1 MPIYKR
7 GQTYWIDI
15 ACPDGRRL
23 RQSART
29 ANRRDAQQ
37 LHDQIKAG
45 LWRQVHL
52 GERPAYRW
60 QDAAAAWLTERGD
73 YPSRGDDVIWLRW
86 LHPHLYDT
94 ALTAVTHQ
102 RIGELQ
108 AIRQAEGVKPRSVNA
123 ILQVIRS
130 VLRAAQKRGWL
141 DQVPPI
147 RLLPEPSRRIRY
159 LSDDEER
166 RLLAAL
172 PEHLAEVARFALATG
187 LRMSN
192 ITGLEWRQVDL
203 GRRQAWIWADQAKAG
218 QAIAVPLN
226 ADAVAVLR
234 RQFGV
239 HPDRVFT
246 HAGQPFHQANGR
258 TWRTAVKAAGLEDFR
273 FHDLR
278 HTWATRHIQAG
289 TPLHALMELGGW
301 SDPAMVRKYAHFS
314 AAHLQEFAE
323 NVARRSE
330 PDTNPAQPQTEIGRG
345 ERI

>member
-7 GQTYWIDI
+7 GKTYWLDI

-37 LHDQIKAG
+37 LHDQIKAE
-45 LWRQVHL
+45 LWRQTTL
-52 GERPAYRW
+52 GERPAARW
-60 QDAAAAWLTERGD
+60 QDAATAWLTERGD
-73 YPSRGDDVIWLRW
+73 YPSRSDDVIWLRW

-94 ALTAVTHQ
+94 PLTALHPQ
-102 RIGELQ
+102 RIAEIQ
-108 AIRQAEGVKPRSVNA
+108 AIRQAEGVKARSVNA

-130 VLRAAQKRGWL
+130 VLRAAQQRGWL
-141 DQVPPI
+141 EHVPPI

-172 PEHLAEVARFALATG
+172 PPHLAEVARFGLATG

-192 ITGLEWRQVDL
+192 ITRLEWPQVDL
-203 GRRQAWIWADQAKAG
+203 GRRQAWIWPDQSKTG
-218 QAIAVPLN
+218 QALAVPLN
-226 ADAVAVLR
+226 EDAVAVLR
-234 RQFGV
+234 RQWGN
-239 HPDRVFT
+239 HPERVFT

-258 TWRTAVKAAGLEDFR
+258 TWRKAVQAAGLIDFR

-314 AAHLQEFAE
+314 AAHLQQFAE
-323 NVARRSE
+323 NTARRAE
-330 PDTNPAQPQTEIGRG
+330 PDTNPAQRQAGDG
-345 ERI
+345 